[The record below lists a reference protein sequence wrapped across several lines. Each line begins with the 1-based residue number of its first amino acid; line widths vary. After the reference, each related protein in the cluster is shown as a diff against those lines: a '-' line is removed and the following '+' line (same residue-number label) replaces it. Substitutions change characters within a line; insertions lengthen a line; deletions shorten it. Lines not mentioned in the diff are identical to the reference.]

1 MTQTAENNSIASRSR
16 RLFRWLLMVL
26 CLTGIPAALVSF
38 AVFRFYN
45 VAEDEIKFK
54 LKTQLQR
61 ATNEAVG
68 NLEQEV
74 FWCRL
79 FYEKFRS
86 FEEEG
91 TETGLILAWIEEQ
104 QRLFPDEFDFIA
116 WTPAGVEIKKT
127 FSDENSPEE
136 WLEVFKVLSNYPVM
150 GDPGLYGKVG
160 GDIEVARK
168 IIGPQL
174 MQAMVGSHIDP
185 DRFSLAWLDS
195 SLVRPPIAMYFVSKI
210 ALLLRF
216 NQDKLAQKNGL
227 KNSLEK
233 FADRSGI
240 SLGLINTNSSY
251 TDSIWYTGDAR
262 NIEIPGETFARCENE
277 SLSFVEMQHAYLG
290 YSFLAPALRIFAL
303 IPRGHDEIV
312 IIWRALAGA
321 MVCLLFMLPFLIY
334 TWQTV
339 VAGRPGRATI
349 KTRLAFLF
357 IFACGIPLL
366 AMVLI
371 SHEHYSQKRRILMA
385 DAHQSSVD
393 KLLSFDRRFLS
404 FMNNDAVS
412 LDKLLNEWALQS
424 RGKNLDIDLTVDLE
438 KRLAAFQ
445 PGNYFV
451 VASSSNKLINRNG
464 LYVLKGS
471 LDNASIDR
479 EASQPNRKIS
489 GMVESDVI
497 AANLIAKK
505 VMSDLN
511 RVEIEAQ
518 VLSKLELIAESLLQQ
533 TFLEMTNSVIGNLG
547 HVNNWGFGRVAELS
561 FFKLLT
567 VVEPGLTDYVTII
580 SWRPVMA
587 QTRFLQKAVALANR
601 NAIGSR
607 LITRSRLD
615 SKYLPE
621 LASRALD
628 LREFASRLGPKPT
641 EEIELI
647 NLADE
652 EYIAVGF
659 NGHNLSFF
667 QLIVLYPMRNIDRV
681 IGQQKSELLLFVLF
695 SIVLAASL
703 AQILAKSFVEPLH
716 ALRDGALAIENREFT
731 HRVAGVGRDEFG
743 EVATI
748 FNEVMVG
755 FEELEVAR
763 IVQDSLFPPPRFEHG
778 NFAIFGK
785 SVSMSELGGDYFDF
799 FVVDD
804 QHFAVLAGDV
814 AGHGVGAALIMA
826 MAKAGILS
834 SPYLLSTPGNLLLE
848 LHKMILA
855 SKSKQQKKI
864 MTFQY
869 LYLDSMSGV
878 GSYSN
883 AGGCSPMLIRAATM
897 SVEEFTLTGSALGAF
912 NKAQYSEAAIE
923 FGAGD
928 AIVFYTDGIIEARAP
943 DGSEIGYDGFKELL
957 QANYNPDP
965 EVFYQNVFAAYSRH
979 IGSSE
984 AQDDLT
990 LIITVCK
997 PSD

>member
-1 MTQTAENNSIASRSR
+1 MMQTAENNSIASRSR
-16 RLFRWLLMVL
+16 RLFRWLLMIL
-26 CLTGIPAALVSF
+26 CLTGIPATLVFF
-38 AVFRFYN
+38 AVFRFYA
-45 VAEDEIKFK
+45 VVEDEIKFK

-68 NLEQEV
+68 SLEQEV

-86 FEEEG
+86 FEKEG
-91 TETGLILAWIEEQ
+91 TEAGQILSWLEEQ
-104 QRLFPDEFDFIA
+104 QRLFPDEFEFIA
-116 WTPAGVEIKKT
+116 WTTAGAEIKKT
-127 FSDENSPEE
+127 FSDEHSSEE
-136 WLEVFKVLSNYPVM
+136 WLEVFKILSSYPIM
-150 GDPGLYGKVG
+150 GNPGLYEKSNGN
-160 GDIEVARK
+160 IEVARK

-174 MQAMVGSHIDP
+174 IQAMVGSHVDP

-195 SLVRPPIAMYFVSKI
+195 SLKRPPIAMYFVSKI
-210 ALLLRF
+210 AFLLRF

-233 FADRSGI
+233 FAGRSGI
-240 SLGLINTNSSY
+240 TLGLINTNSSHSDRIWHSG
-251 TDSIWYTGDAR
+251 DSR
-262 NIEIPGETFARCENE
+262 NMEIPDEIFARCENE
-277 SLSFVEMQHAYLG
+277 SLSFVETQHAYLG
-290 YSFLAPALRIFAL
+290 YSFLAPELRIFAVT
-303 IPRGHDEIV
+303 PRGHDEIV
-312 IIWRALAGA
+312 IIWRAFSGA
-321 MVCLLFMLPFLIY
+321 MTYLLLMLPFLIY

-339 VAGRPGRATI
+339 VAGRPGKATI

-393 KLLSFDRRFLS
+393 TLLSFDRRFLS
-404 FMNNDAVS
+404 FLNNDAVS
-412 LDKLLNEWALQS
+412 LDKILNEWALQLK
-424 RGKNLDIDLTVDLE
+424 GKVLDIDLTLDLE
-438 KRLAAFQ
+438 KKLATFQ

-451 VASSSNKLINRNG
+451 VASSGSKLINRNG

-479 EASQPNRKIS
+479 EASQPNRQIT
-489 GMVESDVI
+489 GVIESDVTT
-497 AANLIAKK
+497 ANLIAKK

-511 RVEIEAQ
+511 RVEIDAQ
-518 VLSKLELIAESLLQQ
+518 VLSKLELVAESLLQQ

-547 HVNNWGFGRVAELS
+547 HLNNWGFGRVAELS

-567 VVEPGLTDYVTII
+567 VVEPGLTDYVTIM
-580 SWRPVMA
+580 SWRPLSI
-587 QTRFLQKAVALANR
+587 QTRFLEKSVALANR
-601 NAIGSR
+601 NAIGAR

-615 SKYLPE
+615 GKYLPD
-621 LASRALD
+621 LASQALD
-628 LREFASRLGPKPT
+628 LREFAGRLGPKPT

-647 NLADE
+647 NIADE

-731 HRVAGVGRDEFG
+731 HRVAGVGKDEFG

-763 IVQDSLFPPPRFEHG
+763 IVQDSLFPQPRLEHG
-778 NFAIFGK
+778 NFATFGK

-834 SPYLLSTPGNLLLE
+834 SPHLLSTPGKLLLA

-855 SKSKQQKKI
+855 SKCKQQKKI

-869 LYLDSMSGV
+869 LYLDSVSGA

-883 AGGCSPMLIRAATM
+883 AGGCSPILIKAATM
-897 SVEEFTLTGSALGAF
+897 SVEEFTLAGPALGAF
-912 NKAQYSEAAIE
+912 NKAQYNETAIK

-943 DGSEIGYDGFKELL
+943 DGSEIGYDGFKKLL

-965 EVFYQNVFAAYSRH
+965 EVFYQNIFAAYTRH